1 MVFLENVRK
10 EVTVTEGDTERYLTF
25 DLHAQIGEHITGN
38 ALLGI
43 DSKWPYSLT
52 IHENNKIPPD
62 QESTIN
68 AILNIVGNKI
78 IVSGLL
84 YISTNDVKEFKKDPY
99 KFCVKND
106 ILEGEKEDS
115 NESDMAGSD
124 ISEGES

>member
-1 MVFLENVRK
+1 MIFLENVRK
-10 EVTVTEGDTERYLTF
+10 EVTVTEGETEKCLTF

-43 DSKWPYSLT
+43 DSRWPYSLT
-52 IHENNKIPPD
+52 IHENNKMPFD
-62 QESTIN
+62 KESTIN
-68 AILNIVGNKI
+68 AILGSMGSKT
-78 IVSGLL
+78 IVSGLV
-84 YISTNDVKEFKKDPY
+84 YISTADVKEFKKDPY
-99 KFCVKND
+99 KFCVEND

>member
-1 MVFLENVRK
+1 MIFLENVRK
-10 EVTVTEGDTERYLTF
+10 EVTVTEGETERYLTF
-25 DLHAQIGEHITGN
+25 DLHAQIGEHLTGN

-43 DSKWPYSLT
+43 DSRWPYSLT
-52 IHENNKIPPD
+52 IRDNNKMPFD
-62 QESTIN
+62 QESTVN
-68 AILNIVGNKI
+68 AILGVMGSKT
-78 IVSGLL
+78 IVSGLV

-99 KFCVKND
+99 KFCVENN

>member
-1 MVFLENVRK
+1 MIFLENVRK
-10 EVTVTEGDTERYLTF
+10 EVTVTEGETEKCLTF
-25 DLHAQIGEHITGN
+25 DLHAQMGEHITGN

-43 DSKWPYSLT
+43 DSRWPYSLT
-52 IHENNKIPPD
+52 IYENNKLFD

-68 AILNIVGNKI
+68 AILNTMGSKV
-78 IVSGLL
+78 IVSGLV

-99 KFCVKND
+99 KFCVENN
-106 ILEGEKEDS
+106 ILEEEKEDS

>member
-1 MVFLENVRK
+1 MIFLENVRK

-38 ALLGI
+38 VLVGI
-43 DSKWPYSLT
+43 DSRWPYSLT
-52 IHENNKIPPD
+52 IHENNKMPFD

-68 AILNIVGNKI
+68 AILSTIGSIV
-78 IVSGLL
+78 IVSGLV
-84 YISTNDVKEFKKDPY
+84 YISTADVKEFKKDPY

>member
-1 MVFLENVRK
+1 MIFLENVRK

-38 ALLGI
+38 ASLGI

-52 IHENNKIPPD
+52 IHENNKIPFD

-68 AILNIVGNKI
+68 AILNVMGSKIV
-78 IVSGLL
+78 VSGLV

-99 KFCVKND
+99 KFCVEND
-106 ILEGEKEDS
+106 ILEEEKENS